1 VLTSKEI
8 RQSFIDFF
16 LQQGHTFV
24 PSSAVV
30 PREDPTLLFTNA
42 GMNQFKDIF
51 LGSERREY
59 SRAVNSQ
66 KCIRVS
72 GKHNDLEEVGNDT
85 YHHTFFEMLGNW
97 SFGDYFKAEAISWA
111 WKLLTDVW
119 QIPSDKLWVTVFG
132 GDTADGLDPDLEAE
146 KLWPQQCNIPAQRV
160 LRFGRKDN
168 FWEMGDVGPCGP
180 CSEIHLDMG
189 PEQCDKKNDPKHICQ
204 VNGDCGRFIELWNLV
219 FIQYNRD
226 EKGQLSQLPA
236 THVDTGAGLERVVAV
251 LQNKKSNYDTDL
263 FVPLLQHLEQI
274 SGQSYTQRHDLRS
287 DTAFR
292 VIADHVR
299 TLTFA
304 ITDGASPSNEGR
316 GYVLRRILRRAA
328 RYGLLLDLHQPF
340 IHQLVPTLVDV
351 MGQAYPELPQ
361 RAEHAANVIKAEEE
375 SFCRTLGRGIEIFE
389 ADLAQLAKTD
399 TRELPGEKVFRLYD
413 TYGFPV
419 DLTQLMAQERGLNV
433 DLAGFD
439 KLMNEQ
445 RARARAS
452 QRDVV
457 YEADALSHR
466 LPKTLDDHKY
476 HRSTVT
482 ARLLGYV
489 QADDYITEGTVPANT
504 EVGLVFDS
512 TCAYAEAGGQVGD
525 HGAIVYNAHT
535 FTFEN
540 TQAIGD
546 AVVHIGKTTSD
557 QLPIGA
563 EMTITVDP
571 AREDTRK
578 NHTATHLLQWALQR
592 VLGTHVH
599 QEGSLVCDDY
609 LRFDFTH
616 PRSVT
621 TDQIEKIE
629 HLVRQK
635 IDEALPVTFKVVPI
649 DEGRKLGAMAL
660 FSEKYGDHVR
670 VLAIGAPNPDR
681 LEEAFSREFCG
692 GTHVTNTR
700 DIGGF
705 KIQKEESVA
714 TGVRR
719 ITALTGRHLNRML
732 YQRSNLVENLTSLL
746 KTTPDRVADRIQT
759 LLDENKRLSKQLKK
773 GSAADLKSATQQ
785 LFDQAQSFGDS
796 KLIAG
801 ALPSAPV
808 DAIRTQIDWLRNKAP
823 SSVIVLASENDKKA
837 LLFAAVTDDLIPRS
851 IKAGDI
857 VRHIAP
863 IVGGGGGG
871 RPQMAQA
878 GGKKPENI
886 DDALQ
891 AARDFVT
898 QKLT

>member
-1 VLTSKEI
+1 MLSSKEI
-8 RQSFIDFF
+8 RQGFIDFF

-24 PSSAVV
+24 PSSSVV

-51 LGSERREY
+51 LGSERRDY

-97 SFGDYFKAEAISWA
+97 SFGDYFKAEAITWA
-111 WKLLTDVW
+111 WQLLTEVW
-119 QIPSDKLWVTVFG
+119 KIPPDRLWATVFG
-132 GDTADGLDPDLEAE
+132 GDSADGLAPDLEAE
-146 KLWPQQCNIPAQRV
+146 RLWPQHCDIPAERV

-168 FWEMGDVGPCGP
+168 FWEMGEIGPCGP

-226 EKGQLSQLPA
+226 DQGRLTELPA

-274 SGQSYTQRHDLRS
+274 SGQQYTRRADLRS

-299 TLTFA
+299 TLAFA
-304 ITDGASPSNEGR
+304 ISDGASPSNEGR

-328 RYGLLLDLHQPF
+328 RYGLLLDLHEPF
-340 IHQLVPTLVDV
+340 VHRLVPTLVDI
-351 MGQAYPELPQ
+351 MGEAFPELPP

-375 SFCRTLGRGIEIFE
+375 SFSRTLGRGIDIFE
-389 ADLAQLAKTD
+389 ADVAELSQGGGG
-399 TRELPGEKVFRLYD
+399 ELPGDKVFRLYD

-419 DLTQLMAQERGLNV
+419 DLTQLMAQERGLQV
-433 DLAGFD
+433 DLVGFE

-445 RARARAS
+445 RVRARAS
-452 QRDVV
+452 QRDVA

-466 LPKTLDDHKY
+466 LPETVDDHKY
-476 HRSTVT
+476 HRSTLT

-489 QADDYITEGTVPANT
+489 RGDEYITEGAVPAGA
-504 EVGLVFDS
+504 EVGLVFES

-525 HGAIVYNAHT
+525 HGCISYGTYT
-535 FTFEN
+535 FTFE
-540 TQAIGD
+540 TTRQLGA
-546 AVVHIGKTTSD
+546 AVVHVGKTDSD
-557 QLPIGA
+557 EIPVGV

-571 AREDTRK
+571 AHEDTRR

-592 VLGTHVH
+592 VLGAQVH
-599 QEGSLVCDDY
+599 QEGSLVCADY

-616 PRSVT
+616 PRGLTAEEV
-621 TDQIEKIE
+621 EKIE

-649 DEGRKLGAMAL
+649 EQGRKLGAMAL
-660 FSEKYGDHVR
+660 FSEKYGEHVR
-670 VLAIGAPNPDR
+670 VLAIGASNPDR

-705 KIQKEESVA
+705 KILKEESVA

-719 ITALTGRHLNRML
+719 ITSLTGRALNLML
-732 YQRSNLVENLTSLL
+732 YQRSDLIERLTVLL
-746 KTTPDRVADRIQT
+746 KATPDLVADRIGS
-759 LLDENKRLSKQLKK
+759 LLDENKRLRKQLKK
-773 GSAADLKSATQQ
+773 GSAADLKSVAQQ
-785 LFDQAQSFGDS
+785 LLDEAQSFGSS
-796 KLIAG
+796 KLITG
-801 ALPSAPV
+801 VLPGAPV
-808 DAIRTQIDWLRNKAP
+808 EAIRAQIDWLRNKAP
-823 SSVIVLASENDKKA
+823 SSVIVLASTNDNKA
-837 LLFAAVTDDLIPRS
+837 LLFVAVTDDLIGKG

-857 VRHIAP
+857 VRQIAP

-878 GGKKPENI
+878 GGKNPEKI
-886 DDALQ
+886 DEALR
-891 AARDFVT
+891 AAHDCVAA
-898 QKLT
+898 KLK